1 MKIMIR
7 KRKKIHEKI
16 MIMTMKTVKEN
27 SHETMSEY
35 RQAIN
40 QTAPKQKQYLSSNR
54 DISK

>member
-1 MKIMIR
+1 
-7 KRKKIHEKI
+7 
-16 MIMTMKTVKEN
+16 MKTVKEN